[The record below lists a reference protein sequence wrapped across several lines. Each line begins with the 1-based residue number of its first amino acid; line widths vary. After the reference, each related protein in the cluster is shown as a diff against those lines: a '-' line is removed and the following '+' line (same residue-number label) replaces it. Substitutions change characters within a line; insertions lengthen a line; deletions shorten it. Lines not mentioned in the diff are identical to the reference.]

1 MRRRSPHRKPGLL
14 DGVDLRAF
22 LEQIPPV
29 SYVVPTGPPGQ
40 VYLHISPQIEAM
52 LGYPLSDWTKGTTLW
67 PALVHPD
74 DRERVFRDHD
84 RCCETLEPWD
94 QEYRMITRDDRIIW
108 VHDQASVVT
117 DERGDAVFWQGVMS
131 DITAPKMAEQAIRE
145 SEERFRTL
153 VEQVPAVVYLCTNE
167 PSPKMLYISPQVQSL
182 TGYQPEELC
191 DLHAWAGMIHPDDAP
206 AVERTW
212 AEALRD
218 DAEVDR
224 EYRLR
229 GKDGRDLWVRD
240 QNGPI
245 RDEAGVVR
253 YRQGVLY
260 EVTDNKLWEESLR
273 ESEERYRT
281 LVEQVPA
288 VVYIDSNDARPRSL
302 YVSPQV
308 EPLFGYTPSQL
319 MGDPDL
325 WAKSIHPEDRADFFE
340 RWETVVESGAP
351 FEAEYRV
358 ITSDDR
364 EVWVQ
369 DRSLQI
375 RDELGR
381 PLAWQGVIHD
391 VTVEKRAAHQLHE
404 AGAKYRALVENIPAF
419 VYEVAPDG
427 DGTTLYVSPQVER
440 LLGYRRE
447 EWLDQPDIW
456 MELLHPDDRE
466 RTLAAYDLHN
476 ETGEPWSREYRLIA
490 SDGRAIWFRDEA
502 TLARDASGRPLAWQG
517 VRLDIT
523 AQKQAEEALRAAH
536 DDLDRRVRDR
546 TQDLEDANELMMLEV
561 LERRRAEA
569 ALREA
574 EERFR
579 LLVERL
585 PAVTYIREVVPNGD
599 EPEFY
604 TSPQIE
610 RLLGYTVD
618 EWQSSAD
625 FWLSRV
631 HPHDRQ
637 RVLAAT
643 LRCEATGEPF
653 SIEYRY
659 LAKDGHVVWVLDE
672 ASILRRTRE
681 GKPWLYQGLLVDVT
695 DRKESVERM
704 RHAEA
709 RALMMAEHL
718 PAITYLWDRGEPP
731 GLGPMSYVS
740 PQITEIL
747 GYTAEE
753 WLDDPD
759 AWRGCLHP
767 DDRDTVA
774 DMPYWSELPGS
785 RWSLEY
791 RLMASDG
798 RVVWIRDTGRAL
810 PRDDGRGP
818 ILNGIMID
826 ITAEKANEERLRSA
840 EERYRT
846 LVEQIPAITYI
857 EEVEGGDPARTR
869 MVFVSPQVR
878 EILGYEP
885 DDLIAEPGHIER
897 LVHPDDLAAFRLAD
911 DLSANGDPFHAEYRA
926 ISRDGREVWL
936 QSQAVLVR
944 DGQGQPRFWHGIA
957 LDITARKRAEE
968 ELRAIE
974 AKFRAIVEPA
984 FDRND

>member
-1 MRRRSPHRKPGLL
+1 MAGEI
-14 DGVDLRAF
+14 DLRAL

-29 SYVVPTGPPGQ
+29 SYVVPLGPPGQ
-40 VYLHISPQIEAM
+40 MCLRISPQVEAM
-52 LGYPLSDWTKGTTLW
+52 LGFPLSDWTSSTTPW
-67 PALVHPD
+67 PSRIHPD
-74 DRERVFRDHD
+74 DSDRVFRAHD
-84 RCCETLEPWD
+84 RCSDTLEPWD
-94 QEYRMITRDDRIIW
+94 EEYRMIARDGRVIW
-108 VHDQASVVT
+108 IHDQASVVT
-117 DERGDAVFWQGVMS
+117 DDDGNPSFWQGVMS
-131 DITAPKMAEQAIRE
+131 DITAAKLAEQAIRG

-153 VEQVPAVVYLCTNE
+153 VEQVPAVVYLCTND
-167 PSPKMLYISPQVQSL
+167 PAPRMLYISPQICSM
-182 TGYQPEELC
+182 TGFEADELREG
-191 DLHAWAGMIHPDDAP
+191 DAWTAIIHPDDVATV
-206 AVERTW
+206 ARTW
-212 AEALRD
+212 VDGLRD
-218 DAEVDR
+218 DAVVDR

-229 GKDGRDLWVRD
+229 GKDGRQLWVRD

-245 RDEAGVVR
+245 RDDSGVVR
-253 YRQGVLY
+253 YRQGVIY

-288 VVYIDSNDARPRSL
+288 VVYIDSNDPRPRSL

-319 MGDPDL
+319 LGDPDL
-325 WAKSIHPEDRADFFE
+325 WASSIHPDDRAAFFE
-340 RWETVVESGAP
+340 RWEVVVESGAP

-358 ITSDDR
+358 LTPDGR

-369 DRSLQI
+369 DRCLQI
-375 RDELGR
+375 RDDQGR
-381 PLAWQGVIHD
+381 PLAWQGVIND

-404 AGAKYRALVENIPAF
+404 AGAKYRALVENIPAV

-447 EWLDQPDIW
+447 EWLEQPDIW

-476 ETGEPWSREYRLIA
+476 ETGDPWSREYRLIA

-502 TLARDASGRPLAWQG
+502 TLARDEAGRPLAWQG
-517 VRLDIT
+517 VRMDIT
-523 AQKQAEEALRAAH
+523 GQKQAEEALRAAH
-536 DDLDRRVRDR
+536 DELDQRVRDR
-546 TQDLEDANELMMLEV
+546 TQELEDANELMMLEV
-561 LERRRAEA
+561 LERRRAES

-574 EERFR
+574 EERYR

-599 EPEFY
+599 EPQSY
-604 TSPQIE
+604 TSPRIE
-610 RLLGYTVD
+610 RVLGYTVE
-618 EWQSSAD
+618 EWQSSTD

-631 HPHDRQ
+631 HPHDRK

-659 LAKDGHVVWVLDE
+659 LAKDGSVVWVLDE

-681 GKPWLYQGLLVDVT
+681 GRPWLYQGLLVDIT
-695 DRKESVERM
+695 DRKDSVERM

-718 PAITYLWDRGEPP
+718 PAITYLWDRTDPQ
-731 GLGPMSYVS
+731 LGPMSYVS
-740 PQITEIL
+740 PQIEEIL
-747 GYTAEE
+747 GYKPEE
-753 WLDDPD
+753 WLVDPD
-759 AWRGCLHP
+759 AWRKCLHP
-767 DDRDTVA
+767 DDRNTVA
-774 DMPYWSELPGS
+774 DMPYWSDLPGS

-791 RLMASDG
+791 RLIAKDG
-798 RVVWIRDTGRAL
+798 RIVWIRDTGRAL
-810 PRDDGRGP
+810 PPDDGRDR
-818 ILNGIMID
+818 ILNGVMID
-826 ITAEKANEERLRSA
+826 ITAEKVNEERLRSA

-857 EEVEGGDPARTR
+857 EEVVGGDPARTR
-869 MVFVSPQVR
+869 MVFVSPQVGD
-878 EILGYEP
+878 ILGYTP
-885 DDLIAEPGHIER
+885 DELVADPDHIER
-897 LVHPDDLAAFRLAD
+897 LIHPEDLPAYRRAD
-911 DLSANGDPFHAEYRA
+911 ELSANGDPFHAEYRA
-926 ISRDGREVWL
+926 LSRDGREVWL

-944 DGQGQPRFWHGIA
+944 DGDGRPRFWHGIA

-984 FDRND
+984 AIDRDG